1 MTVSIANMAQ
11 VWMSNTNTYN
21 GIAMS
26 ISTMGF
32 GANASS
38 RLFKLN
44 VDGNTKF
51 DIDAN
56 GRVSAIDIVA
66 NTVSVNTIIAL
77 SSANAITTGSL
88 IANTVTVNNTLTVTG
103 NTTSGNVTATNVVR
117 ASRIAAT
124 SSFAAPGVAVQLVY
138 NRVDSKDVYSFA
150 TAGSTGAYITSL
162 NTTITPRSATSNV
175 LVTYC
180 ISYEVVHDTIFRLY
194 RSVGGVDTMI
204 GTNTT
209 DANYWSGV
217 WNPGYDADNA
227 STPMTTTFM
236 YLDSPAT
243 TSAITYKLMIQ
254 SAGTGASSFYLNR
267 TINSAGQGSYEV
279 AISQVFLQEIAQ

>member
-1 MTVSIANMAQ
+1 MSQSIGNMQQ

-26 ISTMGF
+26 ISTMGY
-32 GANASS
+32 GASGTS
-38 RLFKLN
+38 RIFKLS

-56 GRVSAIDIVA
+56 GSIRAMDIAA
-66 NTVSVNTIIAL
+66 NTISVNTIIAL
-77 SSANAITTGSL
+77 SSSNAITTGALTSNT
-88 IANTVTVNNTLTVTG
+88 ITANTVSVAG
-103 NTTSGNVTATNVVR
+103 NTSSGNVSATNVVR
-117 ASRIAAT
+117 GDRLAAT
-124 SSFAAPGVAVQLVY
+124 SSLAAPGVPVQMVY
-138 NRVDSKDVYSFA
+138 NRVDTKDVVAFA
-150 TAGSTGAYITSL
+150 TAGSTGSFITSL
-162 NTTITPRSATSNV
+162 NTTITPRSATSKV
-175 LVTYC
+175 LITYC

-194 RSVGGVDTMI
+194 RNVGGVDTMI
-204 GTNTT
+204 GTNVN
-209 DANYWSGV
+209 DANYWSGI
-217 WNPGYDADNA
+217 WYPGYDADNA
-227 STPMTTTFM
+227 STPMTNTFM

-267 TINSAGQGSYEV
+267 SINSAGQASYEV

>member
-1 MTVSIANMAQ
+1 
-11 VWMSNTNTYN
+11 
-21 GIAMS
+21 
-26 ISTMGF
+26 MGY
-32 GANASS
+32 GANS
-38 RLFKLN
+38 RSRIFKLN

-88 IANTVTVNNTLTVTG
+88 TSNTITSNTISANAVSVTG

-117 ASRIAAT
+117 ADRIAAT

-217 WNPGYDADNA
+217 WNPGYDADNN
-227 STPMTTTFM
+227 STPMTNTFM
-236 YLDSPAT
+236 YLDSPTT

-267 TINSAGQGSYEV
+267 SIGSAGQATYEV

>member
-26 ISTMGF
+26 ISTMGY
-32 GANASS
+32 GANNAS

-56 GRVSAIDIVA
+56 GRVTAIDIVA

-77 SSANAITTGSL
+77 SSSNAITTGSL
-88 IANTVTVNNTLTVTG
+88 TANTVTVNG

-150 TAGSTGAYITSL
+150 TAGSTGSYITSL
-162 NTTITPRSATSNV
+162 DTSITPRSATSKI

-180 ISYEVVHDTIFRLY
+180 ISYEVHHDTIFRLY
-194 RSVGGVDTMI
+194 RTVGGVDTMI

-209 DANYWSGV
+209 DGNYWSGI
-217 WNPGYDADNA
+217 WYPGYDADNS
-227 STPMTTTFM
+227 STPTTNTLM

-254 SAGTGASSFYLNR
+254 SGGIGATTFYLNR
-267 TINSAGQGSYEV
+267 SIGSAGQQNYEV

>member
-1 MTVSIANMAQ
+1 MSQSIGNMQQ

-26 ISTMGF
+26 ISTMGY
-32 GANASS
+32 GASGTS
-38 RLFKLN
+38 RIFKLS

-56 GRVSAIDIVA
+56 GSIRAMDIAA
-66 NTVSVNTIIAL
+66 NTISVNTIIAL
-77 SSANAITTGSL
+77 SSSNAITTGALTSNT
-88 IANTVTVNNTLTVTG
+88 IAANAVSVAG
-103 NTTSGNVTATNVVR
+103 NTSSGNVSATNVVR
-117 ASRIAAT
+117 GDRLAAT
-124 SSFAAPGVAVQLVY
+124 SSLAAPGVPVQMVY
-138 NRVDSKDVYSFA
+138 NRVDTKDVVAFA
-150 TAGSTGAYITSL
+150 TAGSTGSFITSL
-162 NTTITPRSATSNV
+162 NTTITPRSATSKV
-175 LVTYC
+175 LITYC

-194 RSVGGVDTMI
+194 RNVGGVDTMI
-204 GTNTT
+204 GTNVN
-209 DANYWSGV
+209 DANYWSGI
-217 WNPGYDADNA
+217 WYPGYDADNA
-227 STPMTTTFM
+227 STPMTNTFM

-267 TINSAGQGSYEV
+267 SINSAGQASYEV

>member
-1 MTVSIANMAQ
+1 MAQSIGNMQQ

-26 ISTMGF
+26 ISTMGY
-32 GANASS
+32 GASGTS
-38 RLFKLN
+38 RIFKLS

-56 GRVSAIDIVA
+56 GRVTALDITA
-66 NTVSVNTIIAL
+66 NTISVNTIIAL
-77 SSANAITTGSL
+77 SSANAITTGALTSNT
-88 IANTVTVNNTLTVTG
+88 ISANAVSVAG

-117 ASRIAAT
+117 ADRIAAT

-150 TAGSTGAYITSL
+150 TAGSTGSFITSL
-162 NTTITPRSATSNV
+162 NTSITPRSATSKI

-180 ISYEVVHDTIFRLY
+180 ISYEVHHDTIFRLY
-194 RSVGGVDTMI
+194 RNVGGVDTMI

-209 DANYWSGV
+209 DGNYWSGI
-217 WNPGYDADNA
+217 WYPGYDADNA
-227 STPMTTTFM
+227 STPTTNTLM

-254 SAGTGASSFYLNR
+254 SGGIGATSFYLNR
-267 TINSAGQGSYEV
+267 SVGSAGQQNYEV

>member
-1 MTVSIANMAQ
+1 MTVSISNMAQ

-26 ISTMGF
+26 ISTMGY
-32 GANASS
+32 GANTNS
-38 RLFKLN
+38 RIFKLR

-56 GRVSAIDIVA
+56 GRVTALDITA
-66 NTVSVNTIIAL
+66 NTVTVNTIIAL
-77 SSANAITTGSL
+77 STANAITTDSL
-88 IANTVTVNNTLTVTG
+88 TANNLTVTR
-103 NTTSGNVTATNVVR
+103 NTSSGNVIATNVVSG
-117 ASRIAAT
+117 SRLQAT
-124 SSFAAPGVAVQLVY
+124 SSLSAPGVAVQLVY
-138 NRVDSKDVYSFA
+138 NRVDSKDTYNFA
-150 TAGSTGAYITSL
+150 TAGSTGSYISSL
-162 NTTITPRSATSNV
+162 DTTITPRSSTSKI

-180 ISYEVVHDTIFRLY
+180 ISYEVHHDSIFRLY

-209 DANYWSGV
+209 DNNYWSGI
-217 WNPGYDADNA
+217 WHPGYDADNS
-227 STPMTTTFM
+227 STPVTKTFM

-243 TSAITYKLMIQ
+243 TSAVTYKLMIQ
-254 SAGTGASSFYLNR
+254 SAGVGATTFFLNR
-267 TINSAGQGSYEV
+267 TISSAGQGSYEV

>member
-56 GRVSAIDIVA
+56 GRVSAIDI
-66 NTVSVNTIIAL
+66 
-77 SSANAITTGSL
+77 SANAITTGSL
-88 IANTVTVNNTLTVTG
+88 TANTLTVTG
-103 NTTSGNVTATNVVR
+103 NTSSGNVTATNVVR

-162 NTTITPRSATSNV
+162 NTTITPRSDTSNV

-217 WNPGYDADNA
+217 WNPGYDADNN
-227 STPMTTTFM
+227 STPMTNTFM
-236 YLDSPAT
+236 YLDSPTT

-267 TINSAGQGSYEV
+267 SIGSAGQGSYEV